1 MLCNESQPYRV
12 PLVQACMLSDK
23 WLSRYELLENFNAA
37 IPHFE
42 HVIDFDS
49 VAPSTGMDPGV
60 RRHGMKAN
68 HTGYLWSKHE
78 CILISGCRDM
88 DF

>member
-1 MLCNESQPYRV
+1 
-12 PLVQACMLSDK
+12 MLSDK
-23 WLSRYELLENFNAA
+23 CLSRYELLENFNTD

-42 HVIDFDS
+42 HVLDFDPE
-49 VAPSTGMDPGV
+49 APFTGMDPGV
-60 RRHGMKAN
+60 RWHGMEADL
-68 HTGYLWSKHE
+68 TGYPWSKHE

>member
-1 MLCNESQPYRV
+1 
-12 PLVQACMLSDK
+12 MLSDK
-23 WLSRYELLENFNAA
+23 WLSIYDLLENFYADL
-37 IPHFE
+37 PYFE
-42 HVIDFDS
+42 HVLDFDP

-60 RRHGMKAN
+60 RWHGMKAN
-68 HTGYLWSKHE
+68 LKGNQWSKHE